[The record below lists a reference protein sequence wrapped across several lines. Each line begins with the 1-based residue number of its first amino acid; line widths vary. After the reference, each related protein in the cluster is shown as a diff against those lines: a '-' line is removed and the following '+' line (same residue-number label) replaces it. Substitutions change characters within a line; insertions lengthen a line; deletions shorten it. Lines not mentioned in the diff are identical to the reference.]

1 MLARAIENSG
11 FAAAAN
17 RTGEEHTYS
26 FFGANVI
33 VGPRGKL
40 CRALDQVE
48 RNRED
53 SQLMQ
58 IRGPHSYRE
67 IVRMY

>member
-1 MLARAIENSG
+1 MFARAIEKSV
-11 FAAAAN
+11 FVAAAN
-17 RTGEEHTYS
+17 RIGEEHTYN
-26 FFGANVI
+26 FPGANMI
-33 VGPRGKL
+33 VAPRGGV

-53 SQLMQ
+53 TQLMQ
-58 IRGPHSYRE
+58 VGQPHSCRE